1 MRLRSRAGSRFRCLR
16 SRQVAHHCAVV
27 LPAAFATLSRSTV
40 FWGTRTRSNATRR
53 DFRSENKEI
62 VKLIDPRPL
71 GTGIAPVP
79 GSRWTRVWI
88 PLGAGLFIF
97 ALVGSAI
104 AVPQLR
110 LLHAFQALIYVAVIL
125 LARRNSAWGF
135 GAGFTIAVAW
145 NSLQLFVTHLVQAG
159 AHELW
164 ILVSTGQLRRPDTL
178 LVFVGG
184 IGHFVLIVAC
194 LVAFRQ
200 LRPGKK
206 KWWQFLA
213 GGLLALAYFGAIVAT
228 LLPR

>member
-1 MRLRSRAGSRFRCLR
+1 M
-16 SRQVAHHCAVV
+16 
-27 LPAAFATLSRSTV
+27 PP
-40 FWGTRTRSNATRR
+40 
-53 DFRSENKEI
+53 D
-62 VKLIDPRPL
+62 
-71 GTGIAPVP
+71 P
-79 GSRWTRVWI
+79 GSPWTRVWI

-110 LLHAFQALIYVAVIL
+110 LLHAFQALIYVAVIH

-145 NSLQLFVTHLVQAG
+145 NSLQLFITHLVQAG

-164 ILVSTGQLRRPDTL
+164 ILVSTGQLRRPDTI

-206 KWWQFLA
+206 QWWQFLA
-213 GGLLALAYFGAIVAT
+213 GGLLVLAYFGAIVAT
-228 LLPR
+228 MLPR